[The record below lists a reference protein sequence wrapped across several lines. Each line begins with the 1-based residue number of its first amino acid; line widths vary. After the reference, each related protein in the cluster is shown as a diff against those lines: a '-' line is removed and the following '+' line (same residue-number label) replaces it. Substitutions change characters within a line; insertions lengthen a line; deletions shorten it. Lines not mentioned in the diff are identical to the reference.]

1 MILNEIMEG
10 IQNEMII
17 GLVVS
22 IIGLTLL
29 ILALRAIQK
38 QKATSQWLTTEG
50 EITKSGIA
58 KDMNLDRGYSLTNAD
73 IEYKYNLN
81 GKEYTSNRIY
91 FGSAISMT
99 GKEEKS
105 KILASKYPLFGKVK
119 VYYNPE
125 NLNESVLETGTKTEL
140 YWGVV
145 ICLIIVA
152 FGIFYCLK

>member
-38 QKATSQWLTTEG
+38 SKATSQWLTTEG

-81 GKEYTSNRIY
+81 RNMCSQ
-91 FGSAISMT
+91 S
-99 GKEEKS
+99 
-105 KILASKYPLFGKVK
+105 
-119 VYYNPE
+119 
-125 NLNESVLETGTKTEL
+125 
-140 YWGVV
+140 
-145 ICLIIVA
+145 
-152 FGIFYCLK
+152 